1 LLPLSQFY
9 SSGITA
15 YRVLAAVNNP
25 ELSKDELNQSAHTD
39 GLGWNAMF
47 QTTPLEAARDSLES
61 VNSSDLATGWDS
73 LQYGIHVNH
82 KLEPVLVDAANGDD
96 GNGDGDDAEAAAVLK
111 RKANDRLVRA
121 SFPDSTLR

>member
-1 LLPLSQFY
+1 LIQFY
-9 SSGITA
+9 SSGIAT
-15 YRVLAAVNNP
+15 YRVLAAANNP
-25 ELSKDELNQSAHTD
+25 GSSKDEQYQSAHSD

-47 QTTPLEAARDSLES
+47 QTTPLEAAMDSLES

-73 LQYGIHVNH
+73 FQYGIHVNH

-96 GNGDGDDAEAAAVLK
+96 GNGDGDGAEAAAVLK
-111 RKANDRLVRA
+111 RKANDGLVRA